1 MTKIEQVLFWIAA
14 ACFVGL
20 IVLGLSGCG
29 PQKVVSV
36 PTPVACVKSVDIPP
50 EPGKVQGKLTGRAD
64 EDAAILAVLALD
76 LRDWGGKLRALLRG
90 CE

>member
-1 MTKIEQVLFWIAA
+1 MTKIEQTLFWIAA

-20 IVLGLSGCG
+20 MVLGLSGCA
-29 PQKVVSV
+29 PKEPVKIPV
-36 PTPVACVKSVDIPP
+36 PVACVKSADIPP